1 MAHFIL
7 SLLVFILSI
16 FNGIRL
22 FVDGI
27 VVYLTGNSFPFNDY
41 WWYIVKAFDIPFDIA
56 GIVIMIFGFLWLGAS
71 VLYFFRKV
79 SGRIIIMFL
88 SLLTLWNILW
98 GAIISLI
105 IFGLNFFVGNTRML
119 VLWTDF
125 LDRYIHRKVESI
137 KKEPEKSVEK
147 EPINEKSENIQRER
161 HDTKKH
167 LLSEYDWSSSK
178 KEDVE

>member
-7 SLLVFILSI
+7 SLLVFILSL

-41 WWYIVKAFDIPFDIA
+41 WWYIVKAFDIPFDIT

-79 SGRIIIMFL
+79 PGRIIIMFL

-98 GAIISLI
+98 GAVISLI

-119 VLWTDF
+119 DLWIDF
-125 LDRYIHRKVESI
+125 RDKYINRTGKTIQKQPDED
-137 KKEPEKSVEK
+137 VEK
-147 EPINEKSENIQRER
+147 ESIEKRSENTERES
-161 HDTKKH
+161 HEMKKH
-167 LLSEYDWSSSK
+167 FLREYDWSSSK
-178 KEDVE
+178 KDEDE